1 MSRST
6 FRQEADPR
14 RARVCAISARATTV
28 IGMCASTL
36 LATLLTACSTA
47 MPPSASS
54 PPASPPAVSTQPAA
68 IAAAATSDDP
78 LAPLQRGLRLN
89 RLKAG
94 EALPGWSLAER
105 MAHHKVP
112 GVAIAVLRNGE
123 VVAARGYGLREAGTT
138 DAVDADTLF
147 SVGSVSKIATAATA
161 LRFVADGRLDLDRDI
176 NTYLKSWQLAP
187 QPGIADARVSLR
199 MLLSH
204 TAGLDVHGFPD
215 FQPGE
220 AMPTL
225 LQTLD
230 GTPPAKVGPVRLI
243 HEPGARYDY
252 SGGGTMIGQLL
263 LQELGGADFETVARR
278 EVFDPL
284 QMARS
289 TFANPLPAQRGN
301 IAKAHD
307 KDGARVALPRGWES
321 FPEQAASGLWT
332 SANELGRFVGVL
344 LRSYQGRA
352 DFLPR
357 PLAQQMM
364 TEVSPS
370 MHGLGP
376 RLEGTGIARVFHHG
390 GDNDSYHA
398 WIEGYLE
405 TGDGLVI
412 LTNGDGGVPLRS
424 EIRAAFSDAI
434 GLGINSAL
442 RVVDIDLGAPVYADY
457 AGRYE
462 LDTTVPADIRRGLID
477 SFDYPGFELVHGDGK
492 LTLVLPGDDDS
503 KQPKRYTAQALATD
517 RFVGDGFTPFE
528 FRLHRDARG
537 QVRGASVERTGDT
550 AYSRRSAQ

>member
-6 FRQEADPR
+6 FRHEADPR
-14 RARVCAISARATTV
+14 RVRVAVISPRATTV
-28 IGMCASTL
+28 IGVCASTL
-36 LATLLTACSTA
+36 LAALLTACSPA

-54 PPASPPAVSTQPAA
+54 PPASTQPAVV
-68 IAAAATSDDP
+68 AAPARSDDP
-78 LAPLQRGLRLN
+78 LAPLQHGLRLN

-123 VVAARGYGLREAGTT
+123 VVAARGYGLREAGTA

-147 SVGSVSKIATAATA
+147 SVGSVSKILTAATA

-204 TAGLDVHGFPD
+204 TGGLDVHGFPD
-215 FQPGE
+215 FQPSE

-225 LQTLD
+225 LQTLN

-252 SGGGTMIGQLL
+252 SGGGTMIEQLL
-263 LQELGGADFETVARR
+263 LQEQGGADFETVARR

-289 TFANPLPAQRGN
+289 TFANPLPTERGN

-307 KDGARVALPRGWES
+307 KEGARVALPRGWES

-344 LRSYQGRA
+344 LRSYKGRA

-376 RLEGTGIARVFHHG
+376 RLEGKGVARIFHHG

-412 LTNGDGGVPLRS
+412 LTNGDGGAALRS
-424 EIRAAFSDAI
+424 EIRAAFSDAF
-434 GLGINSAL
+434 GLGVNAAL
-442 RVVDIDLGAPVYADY
+442 RVVDIDLGAPAYADY

-462 LDTTVPADIRRGLID
+462 LDPAIPADIRRGLID
-477 SFDYPGFELVHGDGK
+477 SFEYPGFELVHGDGK
-492 LTLVLPGDDDS
+492 LTLVLPGDEES
-503 KQPKRYTAQALATD
+503 KDPKRYTAQALATD
-517 RFVGDGFTPFE
+517 RFVGEGFTSFE
-528 FRLHRDARG
+528 FKLHRDARG
-537 QVRGASVERTGDT
+537 HIRGASVERNGDT
-550 AYSRRSAQ
+550 AYFRRSAE

>member
-1 MSRST
+1 MSRSI

-14 RARVCAISARATTV
+14 RVRVCGISARATPV

-36 LATLLTACSTA
+36 LAALLTACSAA

-54 PPASPPAVSTQPAA
+54 PPVSTQASTQAA
-68 IAAAATSDDP
+68 VVAATVASDDP

-89 RLKAG
+89 RLTAG

-263 LQELGGADFETVARR
+263 LQELGGAEFETVARR

-284 QMARS
+284 QMSRS

-376 RLEGTGIARVFHHG
+376 RLEGKGIARIFHHG

-412 LTNGDGGVPLRS
+412 LTNGDGGVALRS

-434 GLGINSAL
+434 GLGVNAAL
-442 RVVDIDLGAPVYADY
+442 RVVDIDLGAPAYADT
-457 AGRYE
+457 AGHYE
-462 LDTTVPADIRRGLID
+462 LDPAVPADIRRGLID
-477 SFDYPGFELVHGDGK
+477 SFEYPGFELVHGDGK

-503 KQPKRYTAQALATD
+503 KEPKRYTAQALATD
-517 RFVGDGFTPFE
+517 RFVGDGFPAFE

-537 QVRGASVERTGDT
+537 QVRGASVERNGDT
-550 AYSRRSAQ
+550 AYFRRSAR

>member
-1 MSRST
+1 MSLCNLQR
-6 FRQEADPR
+6 
-14 RARVCAISARATTV
+14 SARLRHVCVAGLTTRAATTS
-28 IGMCASTL
+28 GAFASTL
-36 LATLLTACSTA
+36 FATLLSGCTIAS
-47 MPPSASS
+47 PPTS
-54 PPASPPAVSTQPAA
+54 PPASTPPATV
-68 IAAAATSDDP
+68 ATSVSANSGDP
-78 LAPLQRGLRLN
+78 LAPLQQGLRPN
-89 RLKAG
+89 RLKSG
-94 EALPGWSLAER
+94 EALPGWTLQER
-105 MAHHKVP
+105 MAHYKVP
-112 GVAIAVLRNGE
+112 GVAVAVLRNGE
-123 VVAARGYGLREAGTT
+123 VAAARGYGLREAGTA

-147 SVGSVSKIATAATA
+147 SVGSVSKIVTAATV
-161 LRFVADGRLDLDRDI
+161 LRFVANRRLDLDRDI
-176 NTYLKSWQLAP
+176 NTYLSSWQLAP

-220 AMPTL
+220 AMPTV
-225 LQTLD
+225 LQTLA

-252 SGGGTMIGQLL
+252 SGGGTMIGQLV
-263 LQELGGADFETVARR
+263 LQEQGGADFETIARR
-278 EVFDPL
+278 EVFDALP
-284 QMARS
+284 MTRS
-289 TFANPLPAQRGN
+289 TFANPLPAERGN
-301 IAKAHD
+301 IAKAHNSE
-307 KDGARVALPRGWES
+307 GVPVALPRGWES

-344 LRSYQGRA
+344 LKSYKGRS

-357 PLAQQMM
+357 ALALQMM

-376 RLEGTGIARVFHHG
+376 RLEGKGIARLFHHG

-412 LTNGDGGVPLRS
+412 LTNGDGGVALRS

-434 GLGINSAL
+434 GLGVNAPL
-442 RVVDIDLGAPVYADY
+442 PVVDVDLGAAAYADV

-462 LDTTVPADIRRGLID
+462 LDTAIPADIRRGLID
-477 SFDYPGFELVHGDGK
+477 SFEYPGFELVHGDGK
-492 LTLVLPGDDDS
+492 LTLVLPGDEAS
-503 KQPKRYTAQALATD
+503 KEPKRYTAQALATD
-517 RFVGDGFTPFE
+517 RFVGEGFAAFE

-537 QVRGASVERTGDT
+537 LLRGVSVERNGDV
-550 AYSRRSAQ
+550 AYFRHSVR

>member
-1 MSRST
+1 MAHRMFQRSA
-6 FRQEADPR
+6 RLR
-14 RARVCAISARATTV
+14 RACVAQLSARATTTA
-28 IGMCASTL
+28 GAFASTL
-36 LATLLTACSTA
+36 FATLLTGCTIAPPPATPSVLMAPATVA
-47 MPPSASS
+47 MP
-54 PPASPPAVSTQPAA
+54 VAA
-68 IAAAATSDDP
+68 ISGDP
-78 LAPLQRGLRLN
+78 LAPLLQGLRPN
-89 RLKAG
+89 RLKSG
-94 EALPGWSLAER
+94 EALPGWSLQER
-105 MAHHKVP
+105 MAHYKVP

-123 VVAARGYGLREAGTT
+123 VVAARGYGLREAGTADAV

-147 SVGSVSKIATAATA
+147 SVGSVSKIVTAATT

-176 NTYLKSWQLAP
+176 NTYLTSWQLTR
-187 QPGIADARVSLR
+187 QPGITDARVSLR

-220 AMPTL
+220 AMPNL
-225 LQTLD
+225 LQTLA

-252 SGGGTMIGQLL
+252 SGGGTMIEQLV
-263 LQELGGADFETVARR
+263 LQEQGGTDFETVARR
-278 EVFDPL
+278 EVLDPL

-289 TFANPLPAQRGN
+289 TFANPLPAERGN
-301 IAKAHD
+301 IAKAHN
-307 KDGARVALPRGWES
+307 GEGVRVALPRGWES

-344 LRSYQGRA
+344 LKSYKGRS

-357 PLAQQMM
+357 ALAQQMM

-376 RLEGTGIARVFHHG
+376 RLEGKGIARIFHHG

-412 LTNGDGGVPLRS
+412 LTNGDGGVALRS

-434 GLGINSAL
+434 GLGVNAPL
-442 RVVDIDLGAPVYADY
+442 RLVDVDLGAPAYADV

-462 LDTTVPADIRRGLID
+462 VDATIPADLRRGLID
-477 SFDYPGFELVHGDGK
+477 SFEYASFELVHGDGK
-492 LTLVLPGDDDS
+492 LTLVLPGDEGP
-503 KQPKRYTAQALATD
+503 KEPKRYTAQALATD
-517 RFVGDGFTPFE
+517 RFVGEGLAAFE

-537 QVRGASVERTGDT
+537 QIRGVSVERNGDV
-550 AYSRRSAQ
+550 AYFRRNVR